1 MDRRKFLGSLSLGGL
16 GLMSLPNAWAE
27 DSNTTPV
34 LFPVPTNTGI
44 SGRVVVVGGGMSGAA
59 VAKYLRLWGGTGVK
73 VTLVEAS
80 PSYTSNIMSNTVLT
94 GQRTLASLNY
104 TYDTLLSHY
113 GVNRVTAKVS
123 GIDRDQKLVTLEGG
137 GTISYDR
144 LVLAPGLDFDLMPGM
159 TSLAEYDTL
168 VPHAWKAGPQTQ
180 LLRKQLVAMP
190 AGQQVVLT
198 IPKAPYRCPPGPYE
212 RVCVIADWLKKN
224 KAGSKIIVL
233 DANADIIVEKEN
245 FSHAFTTLYAGVV
258 DYRPGCSVTQLN
270 SAQRWVT
277 YNQVM
282 VNGNTVVTDGQ
293 IQAAVLNPIPPQR
306 APQLLKDAG
315 LLSADS
321 SKPFAPVN
329 VLTYQSIADPLIADP
344 FIHVIGDASLTTQP
358 KAGHIGNQQG
368 KTCADAILAL
378 LSNRPMN
385 AQVVT
390 NSACYT
396 PITATT
402 ATWLSAMYQYDP
414 ATNAM
419 VILPQHNNGKAIAA
433 AEATSR
439 QLPGHAA
446 LVHDADGRNLQLT
459 RQPTAA
465 RRRTRRRCVRVSVR
479 SRPAPASPT
488 TTQVV

>member
-1 MDRRKFLGSLSLGGL
+1 MTMDRRKFLASLSVGSL
-16 GLMSLPNAWAE
+16 GLMGLPNAWAE
-27 DSNTTPV
+27 DSNTPV

-44 SGRVVVVGGGMSGAA
+44 TGRVVVVGGGMSGAA
-59 VAKYLRLWGGTGVK
+59 VAKYLRLWGGTGVD

-104 TYDTLLSHY
+104 TYTTLVSHY
-113 GVNRVTAKVS
+113 GVTRVNAKVS
-123 GIDRDQKLVTLEGG
+123 GINRAAKYVTLESG

-159 TSLAEYDTL
+159 SSLAEYETL

-180 LLRKQLVAMP
+180 LLRNQLVGMA
-190 AGQQVVLT
+190 AGGDVVLT

-224 KAGSKIIVL
+224 KAGSRIIVL

-258 DYRPGCSVTQLN
+258 DYRPGCTVTHVDSTN
-270 SAQRWVT
+270 RVVT
-277 YNQVM
+277 YDQV
-282 VNGNTVVTDGQ
+282 VNLVPVASQ
-293 IQAAVLNPIPPQR
+293 AQVRAAVLNPIPPQR
-306 APQLLKDAG
+306 APKLLQDAS
-315 LLSADS
+315 LLSADPT
-321 SKPFAPVN
+321 KPFAPVN
-329 VLTYQSIADPLIADP
+329 VLSYQSTVDPLV
-344 FIHVIGDASLTTQP
+344 HVIGDASLTTQP

-368 KTCADAILAL
+368 KTCADAILRL
-378 LSNRPMN
+378 LSGRPMN
-385 AQVVT
+385 SQVVT

-414 ATNAM
+414 GSKTM

-433 AEATSR
+433 SSATSDNYQDMQR
-439 QLPGHAA
+439 WF
-446 LVHDADGRNLQLT
+446 
-459 RQPTAA
+459 
-465 RRRTRRRCVRVSVR
+465 
-479 SRPAPASPT
+479 T
-488 TTQVV
+488 TLMGETFS

>member
-1 MDRRKFLGSLSLGGL
+1 MTMDRRQFLASLSVGSLGLLG
-16 GLMSLPNAWAE
+16 LPNAWAE
-27 DSNTTPV
+27 DSTAPV

-44 SGRVVVVGGGMSGAA
+44 TGRIVVVGGGMSGAA
-59 VAKYLRLWGGTGVK
+59 VAKYLRLWGGTGVA

-104 TYDTLLSHY
+104 TYGTLVSHY
-113 GVNRVTAKVS
+113 GVTRVNAKVS
-123 GIDRDQKLVTLEGG
+123 GINRAAKYVILEGG

-159 TSLAEYDTL
+159 SSLAEYETL

-180 LLRKQLVAMP
+180 LLRNQLVGMA
-190 AGQQVVLT
+190 AGGDVVLT

-224 KAGSKIIVL
+224 KAGSRIIVL

-258 DYRPGCSVTQLN
+258 DYRPGCTVTHVA
-270 SAQRWVT
+270 SASRVVT
-277 YNQVM
+277 YDQM
-282 VNGNTVVTDGQ
+282 INGIRVATAARV
-293 IQAAVLNPIPPQR
+293 QAAVLNPIPPQR
-306 APQLLKDAG
+306 APKLLQDAG
-315 LLSADS
+315 LLSADPA
-321 SKPFAPVN
+321 KPFAPVN
-329 VLTYQSIADPLIADP
+329 VLSYQSSVDPLV
-344 FIHVIGDASLTTQP
+344 HVIGDASLTTQP

-368 KTCADAILAL
+368 KTCADAILRL
-378 LSNRPMN
+378 LSGRPMN
-385 AQVVT
+385 TQVVT

-402 ATWLSAMYQYDP
+402 ATWLSAMYQYDL
-414 ATNAM
+414 ATGTM

-433 AEATSR
+433 SSATSDNYQDMQR
-439 QLPGHAA
+439 WF
-446 LVHDADGRNLQLT
+446 
-459 RQPTAA
+459 
-465 RRRTRRRCVRVSVR
+465 
-479 SRPAPASPT
+479 T
-488 TTQVV
+488 TLMGETFS

>member
-1 MDRRKFLGSLSLGGL
+1 MNMDRRQFLGSLSLGGL

-34 LFPVPTNTGI
+34 LFPVPTDTGI
-44 SGRVVVVGGGMSGAA
+44 GGRVVVVGGGMSGAA
-59 VAKYLRLWGGTGVK
+59 VAKYLRLWGGTGVN

-104 TYDTLLSHY
+104 TYATLSGHY

-123 GIDRDQKLVTLEGG
+123 GIDRAQKLVTLEGG
-137 GTISYDR
+137 GTIGYDR
-144 LVLAPGLDFDLMPGM
+144 LVLAPGLDFDLLPGM
-159 TSLAEYDTL
+159 TSLAEYETL

-180 LLRKQLVAMP
+180 LLRNQLVAMP
-190 AGQQVVLT
+190 AGQNVVLT

-212 RVCVIADWLKKN
+212 RVCVIADWLKRN
-224 KAGSKIIVL
+224 KAGSRIIVL

-258 DYRPGCSVTQLN
+258 DYRPGCTVTQVN

-277 YNQVM
+277 YNQV
-282 VNGNTVVTDGQ
+282 VNGNPVVTNGQ

-321 SKPFAPVN
+321 SKPFAPVD
-329 VLTYQSIADPLIADP
+329 VLTYQSVADPL
-344 FIHVIGDASLTTQP
+344 IHVIGDASLTTQP

-368 KTCADAILAL
+368 KTCADAVLRL
-378 LSNRPMN
+378 LSGRPMN
-385 AQVVT
+385 TQVVT

-414 ATNAM
+414 TTRTM

-433 AEATSR
+433 AEATSDNYQDMQR
-439 QLPGHAA
+439 WF
-446 LVHDADGRNLQLT
+446 
-459 RQPTAA
+459 
-465 RRRTRRRCVRVSVR
+465 
-479 SRPAPASPT
+479 T
-488 TTQVV
+488 TLMGETFS